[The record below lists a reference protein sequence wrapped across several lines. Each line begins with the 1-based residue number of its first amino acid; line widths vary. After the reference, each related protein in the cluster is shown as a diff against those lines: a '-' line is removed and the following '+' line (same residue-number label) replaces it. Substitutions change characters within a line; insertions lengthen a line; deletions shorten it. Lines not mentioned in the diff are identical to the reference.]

1 MKMITKLRRLLAD
14 EDNAALAE
22 FALVTPIFMLLAIA
36 IVQLGYILFLADNM
50 QKLAH
55 SAAQRIAAG
64 ELFAEGGHVE
74 CASAGATGA
83 EALVCDGLSDFAGS
97 FTVSATGATAEDD
110 VIVTVSLPIADAA
123 IVDVLGVLGAGDITT
138 EATLTR

>member
-64 ELFAEGGHVE
+64 ELFAEGGHVD
-74 CASAGATGA
+74 CAGATGA

-97 FTVSATGATAEDD
+97 FTISATGATAEDD